1 MDNGLE
7 DLRSCI
13 QDALD
18 EVSPGSRLWR
28 VVSDALAN
36 NGSSHPLGL
45 PRRPGRRPLIG
56 WKSRLPPPV
65 SRPIHVKN
73 MKEAGIPSWLCN
85 IRLSATV
92 CETRDRGACTQIFLV
107 PSRSIS
113 WICASTPKL
122 EQVAGTNTSEGTNVT
137 LRQPEANLIVTFCR
151 AHVDLAACQ
160 STFSHSRNNL
170 ES

>member
-28 VVSDALAN
+28 VVSDVLAN

-92 CETRDRGACTQIFLV
+92 CETRDRGACTQHFFSALKINIMDLYFY
-107 PSRSIS
+107 
-113 WICASTPKL
+113 T
-122 EQVAGTNTSEGTNVT
+122 QTGAGGRHEYI
-137 LRQPEANLIVTFCR
+137 RRYQR
-151 AHVDLAACQ
+151 HAA
-160 STFSHSRNNL
+160 TA
-170 ES
+170 